1 MSNYFTIDNISQI
14 YVKSFISKN
23 NSKIDENIST
33 LFSEIKK
40 RKIPKNT
47 INSKSLSN
55 NKRLKIED
63 KSIIQNSFNNTFY
76 PRSYKNKN
84 YLKEIKVHLPPIKT
98 NEGFIS
104 NNELITDYESSIN
117 KFNYMYKNK
126 GDELDNSK
134 ESFDE
139 EINNEIKKNKID
151 LDESNFINN
160 VLKNNQKQNYS
171 VSTKTKEEFS
181 SPKNSLYTLK
191 INKALM
197 KDIFQI
203 STKYQYQTYA
213 DKINETQKFKL
224 KLYIMP
230 KSKVKQI
237 KFKDVIKDKPNIFKE
252 AARAKESSNQIK
264 TLKKNLIDKITKKFN
279 RKNSFKKEK
288 EKNAE
293 EDGDIIHLQITEENI
308 PEGDVKNTINS
319 TIIRNSLILD
329 TKYYYCKYL
338 KQVLNNPNSR
348 MEATFTPYYNNLFL
362 FGGLQTNNQSDLWDL
377 EIRDKTYTWNKRIF
391 KDLNLNPR
399 FGHTTVLFNDCLYIY
414 GGKFNLKKLKYPL
427 EDFLIYHIPTNTM
440 KIGIFKNSKNLSN
453 RKFLDIPQ
461 RRNHIAQVIGYYMV
475 VHGGIDISIENLRDN
490 YPEYYFS
497 EVSHKKIKES
507 KTSENVLS
515 YILGDFMALD
525 LVTFKWMRINNIVFK
540 KKNSKKLLRFKSLPR
555 VYHSSCLVLSPEHME
570 KGIKINMFKT
580 DSEDNDNI
588 YLKDKI
594 ETKTKFDIKYEGIYI
609 FGGLDATFKETNN
622 LYILHCFRN
631 PLVLFEP
638 KIKGLPP
645 SPRQMATM
653 NVNTILNYIIIYGGK
668 NINQVFG
675 DIFILDI
682 MNFQWIGVKLFGTDI
697 KTKLSGHCA
706 GIINNKLYVF
716 GGSDEDNKYSSA
728 KLLCIELDLI
738 RNKKLTR
745 IYQYAKTVL
754 AENPKDRT
762 AKNVMDLLRDGADL
776 PPDIYPFLQ
785 LDQN

>member
-1 MSNYFTIDNISQI
+1 MSNYFTLDNISQI
-14 YVKSFISKN
+14 YVKNFISKN
-23 NSKIDENIST
+23 NSKVDENIST
-33 LFSEIKK
+33 LISDIKK
-40 RKIPKNT
+40 KNYSKNAF
-47 INSKSLSN
+47 NSKSLSN
-55 NKRLKIED
+55 KKKLKLD
-63 KSIIQNSFNNTFY
+63 DNSIIHKTFNNTFY

-98 NEGFIS
+98 NEGCIS
-104 NNELITDYESSIN
+104 NNELITDYESSVN
-117 KFNYMYKNK
+117 KFHYMYKNK

-151 LDESNFINN
+151 LDESNYINN

-171 VSTKTKEEFS
+171 VSLLTKEEFS

-197 KDIFQI
+197 KDIFQV
-203 STKYQYQTYA
+203 SAKYQYQTYA
-213 DKINETQKFKL
+213 EKINETQKFKL

-230 KSKVKQI
+230 KSKVKQL
-237 KFKDVIKDKPNIFKE
+237 KFGVGYKEKPNVLKNPKLKE
-252 AARAKESSNQIK
+252 NSNQIK
-264 TLKKNLIDKITKKFN
+264 TLKKGLIDKITKKFN
-279 RKNSFKKEK
+279 RKHSLKKEK
-288 EKNAE
+288 NIENNDE
-293 EDGDIIHLQITEENI
+293 VIHLQITEENI
-308 PEGDVKNTINS
+308 PEGDMKNTINS

-329 TKYYYCKYL
+329 TNLYYCKYL

-348 MEATFTPYYNNLFL
+348 MEATFTPYYNTLFL
-362 FGGLQTNNQSDLWDL
+362 FGGLQTNNQSDLWEL
-377 EIRDKTYTWNKRIF
+377 EINDKTYTWKKRIL
-391 KDLNLNPR
+391 KDLELNPR

-414 GGKFNLKKLKYPL
+414 GGKFNLKKIKYPL
-427 EDFLIYHIPTNTM
+427 EDFLMYNIPTNIM
-440 KIGIFKNSKNLSN
+440 KIGVFKNSKNMSN
-453 RKFLDIPQ
+453 RKYLDVPQ
-461 RRNHIAQVIGYYMV
+461 RRNHIAQVIGCYMV

-497 EVSHKKIKES
+497 DYNLKKNKDS
-507 KTSENVLS
+507 KTPENVIN

-525 LVTFKWMRINNIVFK
+525 LITFKWVNINNIVFK
-540 KKNSKKLLRFKSLPR
+540 KKNSKKLFRFKSLPR
-555 VYHSSCLVLSPEHME
+555 VYHSSCLVLSTEHID
-570 KGIKINMFKT
+570 KGMKINMFKN
-580 DSEDNDNI
+580 DSDEHDNI
-588 YLKDKI
+588 YLKSQI

-638 KIKGLPP
+638 KIKGAPP
-645 SPRQMATM
+645 CPRQMATM
-653 NVNTILNYIIIYGGK
+653 NFNTILNYIIIYGGK
-668 NINQVFG
+668 NINEVFG
-675 DIFILDI
+675 DIYILDI
-682 MNFQWIGVKLFGTDI
+682 MNFQWIGVKLFGTEI
-697 KTKLSGHCA
+697 KTKVSGHCA

-716 GGSDEDNKYSSA
+716 GGNDEDNKYTSA

-745 IYQYAKTVL
+745 IYQYAQTVL
-754 AENPKDRT
+754 TENPKDRT

-785 LDQN
+785 LDQA

>member
-1 MSNYFTIDNISQI
+1 MSNFFTLDNLSQI

-23 NSKIDENIST
+23 NSKVDENIST
-33 LFSEIKK
+33 LISDIKK
-40 RKIPKNT
+40 KNYSKNAF
-47 INSKSLSN
+47 NSKSLSN
-55 NKRLKIED
+55 KKKLKLED
-63 KSIIQNSFNNTFY
+63 NSVIHKTFNNTFY

-98 NEGFIS
+98 QEGCVS
-104 NNELITDYESSIN
+104 NNELMTDYESSIN
-117 KFNYMYKNK
+117 KFNNMYKNK
-126 GDELDNSK
+126 GDELDISK

-139 EINNEIKKNKID
+139 EINNEIKKNKVD

-160 VLKNNQKQNYS
+160 VLKNNQKQNFF
-171 VSTKTKEEFS
+171 VSLKTKEEFS
-181 SPKNSLYTLK
+181 SPKNSLCTLK
-191 INKALM
+191 INKSLM
-197 KDIFQI
+197 KDIYQN

-230 KSKVKQI
+230 KSKVKQL
-237 KFKDVIKDKPNIFKE
+237 KYDNVYKEKPTIFRDSPKGKE
-252 AARAKESSNQIK
+252 NSNQIK
-264 TLKKNLIDKITKKFN
+264 TLKKGLIDKITKKFN
-279 RKNSFKKEK
+279 RKHSFKKEK
-288 EKNAE
+288 PIQNNDDE
-293 EDGDIIHLQITEENI
+293 GIHLQITEENI
-308 PEGDVKNTINS
+308 PEGDMKNIINS

-329 TKYYYCKYL
+329 TNLYYCKYL

-348 MEATFTPYYNNLFL
+348 MEATFTPYYNTLFL
-362 FGGLQTNNQSDLWDL
+362 FGGLQTNNQSDLWEL
-377 EIRDKTYTWNKRIF
+377 EIRDKTYTWKKRII

-414 GGKFNLKKLKYPL
+414 GGKFNLRKLQYPL
-427 EDFLIYHIPTNTM
+427 EDFLMYHIPTDSM
-440 KIGIFKNSKNLSN
+440 KIGIFKNSKNMSN
-453 RKFLDIPQ
+453 RKYLDIPQ
-461 RRNHIAQVIGYYMV
+461 RRNHIAQVIGFYMV

-490 YPEYYFS
+490 YPEYYYSDFNL
-497 EVSHKKIKES
+497 KKNKES
-507 KTSENVLS
+507 KAPDNVLS
-515 YILGDFMALD
+515 YILGDFMVLD
-525 LVTFKWMRINNIVFK
+525 LINFKWSRINNIVFK
-540 KKNSKKLLRFKSLPR
+540 KKNSKKLLRFQSLPR
-555 VYHSSCLVLSPEHME
+555 VYHSSCLVLSSEHIE
-570 KGIKINMFKT
+570 KGMKINMFKN
-580 DSEDNDNI
+580 DMDENDNI
-588 YLKDKI
+588 YLKSQI

-609 FGGLDATFKETNN
+609 FGGLDGTFKETNN

-638 KIKGLPP
+638 KIKGAPP
-645 SPRQMATM
+645 CPRQMATM

-668 NINQVFG
+668 NISQVFG

-697 KTKLSGHCA
+697 KTKVSGHCA

-716 GGSDEDNKYSSA
+716 GGSNEDNKYTSA

-754 AENPKDRT
+754 AENPKDKT